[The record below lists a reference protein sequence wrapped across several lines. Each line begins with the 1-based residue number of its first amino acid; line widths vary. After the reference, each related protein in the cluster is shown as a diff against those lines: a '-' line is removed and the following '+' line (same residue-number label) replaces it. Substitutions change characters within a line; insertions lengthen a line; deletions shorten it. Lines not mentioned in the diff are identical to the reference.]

1 MVDAKFDKLTFL
13 EGGCSYYSEFIHIN
27 LYMHQVLLI

>member
-1 MVDAKFDKLTFL
+1 MVDARFDKLIFL

-27 LYMHQVLLI
+27 LNMLQVLLI